1 MPDVTLLGHTG
12 TSTYTTHSWGTLLL
26 SVWTKSNIRPWN
38 SSLWYPAYIISG
50 RIPCSP
56 PNLHTHAR
64 AHAHIY
70 TKLIHSDNAQN
81 KEGSAQ
87 LTICCDDHSVVYSV
101 TPNNSLIWRFSSCL
115 LSVWLQSPG
124 CSDSQHA
131 WYAKV
136 SVQIVYVC
144 ARLGDGHVQK
154 CKVSATPASWYQTK
168 NRGHISDLQGCNS
181 VAPGHGSF
189 SPVATFKLCS

>member
-1 MPDVTLLGHTG
+1 MELIPFVPCLHRLRQNPLL
-12 TSTYTTHSWGTLLL
+12 TS
-26 SVWTKSNIRPWN
+26 
-38 SSLWYPAYIISG
+38 IS
-50 RIPCSP
+50 P
-56 PNLHTHAR
+56 HTHT
-64 AHAHIY
+64 HIY
-70 TKLIHSDNAQN
+70 TKQMHSVNGQN

-101 TPNNSLIWRFSSCL
+101 TPNNSLIWRFSSRL

-131 WYAKV
+131 WYAEV

-154 CKVSATPASWYQTK
+154 CKVSATPTSWYQTK
-168 NRGHISDLQGCNS
+168 NRGHISDSQGCNS
-181 VAPGHGSF
+181 AAPGHGSF